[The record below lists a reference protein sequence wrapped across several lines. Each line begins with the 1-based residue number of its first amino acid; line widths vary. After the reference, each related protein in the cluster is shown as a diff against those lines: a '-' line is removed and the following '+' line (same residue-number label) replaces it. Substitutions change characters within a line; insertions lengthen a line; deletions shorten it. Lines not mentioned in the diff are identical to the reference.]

1 MRNILSFVLCCSI
14 GSAFG
19 EDSQVEQLDTIQRLD
34 EVQIS
39 SYKTING
46 AGHRDQLQNG
56 IIYAGKKN
64 ELLQLQQIDANK
76 ITNNARQIFSKVPG
90 VFVWENESSGTQVNI
105 ATRGL
110 SPNRS
115 WEFNVRQNGY
125 DVTPDVFG
133 YPEAYYNPPM
143 EAVKNIEVIRGGA
156 ALQFGPQFGGMINY
170 VLHKGNAEK
179 KIEAESQNSTGNNG
193 LVSTFNAVG
202 GTVKNLNYY
211 GFYNFKH
218 GNGWRNNNNFS
229 VHNAHASLQ
238 YSINKKYSLGAEYT
252 FSRYI
257 IQQPGGLTD
266 SLFQINAKQ
275 SLRER
280 NWFNINW
287 HVASLNFEG
296 KLTNRLMI
304 YWKNSAVIGQRNSI
318 GFNKAI
324 TIRDTI
330 QASTGKYGN
339 RQIDRDHYNTFNSE
353 SRVVYNYSML
363 KQEQALNAGIRVS
376 YAQTLRQ
383 QLGKGD
389 QGTEYN
395 LNLQQDSFPRELTF
409 STTNVALF
417 AEHLFQFT
425 NNFSVTPGIRYEFIQ
440 NTIEGRIDNKSD
452 GPVLV
457 SPDRKQ
463 YHVVLA
469 GVGLQYTVAGST
481 NFYANATQTFRPVL
495 YSDLTPS
502 ATTDVIDNNLKAA
515 SGVNVDFGYRGTCKD
530 FITFDIAGYYLFY
543 KNRIGNLL
551 RYTDNDP
558 AKPAYIFKS
567 NLGNTRSAGFEGM
580 IEVDLVKAFTAERK
594 YGTLS
599 IFTSLAFTDAR
610 YLSYTI
616 YKSSGTAP
624 NVEIEK
630 INLKNNKVEY
640 APLHNHRAGLTYKI
654 QGFSTTVLVSHTG
667 SVFTDAEN
675 TVLPNAAATVGKLNA
690 YTLLDWSFSYY
701 FKKHYNIK
709 GGINNLTNRK
719 YATRRSGGYP
729 GPGILPADG
738 LTWFVSLGIKF

>member
-1 MRNILSFVLCCSI
+1 MRNILLFRLWCYV
-14 GSAFG
+14 GSAFS
-19 EDSQVEQLDTIQRLD
+19 EETQTFQTDTIQRLD

-39 SYKTING
+39 AYKSLYG
-46 AGHRDQLQNG
+46 VGHRDQLHNG

-76 ITNNARQIFSKVPG
+76 ITNNARQLFAKVPG

-170 VLHKGNAEK
+170 VLHKGTRDK
-179 KIEAESQNSTGNNG
+179 KIEVESQNSTGNNG

-211 GFYNFKH
+211 GYYNFKH
-218 GNGWRNNNNFS
+218 GNGWRDNNTFN

-238 YSINKKYSLGAEYT
+238 YTIKNRYTIGADYT

-257 IQQPGGLTD
+257 NQQPGGLTD
-266 SLFQINAKQ
+266 SLFQLNSKQ

-287 HVASLNFEG
+287 HIASLYLDC
-296 KLTNRLMI
+296 KPTDRLLI
-304 YWKNSAVIGQRNSI
+304 SWKNSAVIGQRNSI

-324 TIRDTI
+324 TVKDTI
-330 QASTGKYGN
+330 QASTGTYAN
-339 RQIDRDHYNTFNSE
+339 RQIDRDYYNTFNSE
-353 SRVVYNYSML
+353 GRIVYHYSML
-363 KQEQALNAGIRVS
+363 KQEQALSAGIRVS

-389 QGTEYN
+389 AGTAFN

-425 NNFSVTPGIRYEFIQ
+425 KNFSVTPGIRYEFIQ
-440 NTIEGRIDNKSD
+440 NTNKGRIDNKSN
-452 GPVLV
+452 GPLMID
-457 SPDRKQ
+457 PGKKQ

-469 GVGLQYTVAGST
+469 GVGLQYEVAGST
-481 NFYANATQTFRPVL
+481 NFYANVTQAFRPVL

-502 ATTDVIDNNLKAA
+502 ATTDIIDNNLKAA
-515 SGVNVDFGYRGTCKD
+515 SGINVDFGYRGTYKD
-530 FITFDIAGYYLFY
+530 FLAFDIAGYYLLY
-543 KNRIGNLL
+543 NNRIGNLL
-551 RYTDNDP
+551 RYTNDDP
-558 AKPAYIFKS
+558 SQPAYIFKT
-567 NLGNTRSAGFEGM
+567 NLGNTRSAGLEGM
-580 IEVDLVKAFTAERK
+580 IEVDIVKAFTAERK

-599 IFTSLAFTDAR
+599 VFTSLAFTDAR
-610 YLSYTI
+610 YMSYTI

-624 NVEIEK
+624 NVKIEEVS
-630 INLKNNKVEY
+630 LKNNKVEY
-640 APLHNHRAGLTYKI
+640 APLHNHKAGMTYKI
-654 QGFSTTVLVSHTG
+654 KGFSTTVQVSHTG
-667 SVFTDAEN
+667 SVYTDAEN
-675 TVLPNAAATVGKLNA
+675 TVQPNAAGTVGKLNA
-690 YTLLDWSFSYY
+690 YTVLDWSFSYH

-709 GGINNLTNRK
+709 GGINNLTDRK

-738 LTWFVSLGIKF
+738 LTWFISLGIKF